1 MNLPLITRKQ
11 LEIINRKSL
20 NYPLHVAEKDYFL
33 ALVMQIISQSSLEN
47 ILIFKGGTA
56 LHHCY
61 LEQHRFSEDLDFS
74 SNQKALTLE
83 DARRIFNG
91 TSTLKSK
98 KITYLPRLSKLKNFN
113 IPDHCFS
120 PIPSKSK
127 LIFCKMFY
135 CLPKRKNIIMSGG

>member
-91 TSTLKSK
+91 IEYLKIKKDYLSTATIKIEKLQYTGPLLQPNSLKVEVDFLQNVLLPPQK
-98 KITYLPRLSKLKNFN
+98 KKYNN
-113 IPDHCFS
+113 VW
-120 PIPSKSK
+120 
-127 LIFCKMFY
+127 
-135 CLPKRKNIIMSGG
+135 G